1 MSTLTYAVRDA
12 GTMLRR
18 DVRHS
23 LRYPAMTISDI
34 RCRTTGTPVAD
45 QATVGESSSRRRM
58 AARPGWGRWGG
69 LGRVAPAK

>member
-23 LRYPAMTISDI
+23 LRYPAMTISDM
-34 RCRTTGTPVAD
+34 
-45 QATVGESSSRRRM
+45 TVPYDRNPSR
-58 AARPGWGRWGG
+58 
-69 LGRVAPAK
+69 